1 MVIISKIAQ
10 HSFCSM
16 HATTLH
22 LPAMFSQTPSAASS
36 TTAPREDHLPAVD
49 SHALLQGQK
58 AVTIHHN
65 GALYRLQATRL
76 GKLILTK

>member
-1 MVIISKIAQ
+1 MQA
-10 HSFCSM
+10 
-16 HATTLH
+16 TLH
-22 LPAMFSQTPSAASS
+22 LPAMFSTPRTESAAQNAQDR
-36 TTAPREDHLPAVD
+36 APSVD

-58 AVTIHHN
+58 AVTICHN